1 MENINSNLNLLTY
14 NKELECSICYK
25 NNDINDTIIKC
36 TTCNNINC
44 IECFHKIKKFIKTS
58 NNKLILTYKCP
69 LCNLDNTIDMLDNKN
84 YNKLELNK
92 YIESYLLEVHKK
104 LFEANITNNILLN
117 KLKETTFYIN
127 NIYKIAKYIYI
138 MDKIIFSGIFM
149 YVLLKK

>member
-1 MENINSNLNLLTY
+1 
-14 NKELECSICYK
+14 
-25 NNDINDTIIKC
+25 
-36 TTCNNINC
+36 
-44 IECFHKIKKFIKTS
+44 
-58 NNKLILTYKCP
+58 
-69 LCNLDNTIDMLDNKN
+69 MLDNKN

-138 MDKIIFSGIFM
+138 IDKIIFSGIFM